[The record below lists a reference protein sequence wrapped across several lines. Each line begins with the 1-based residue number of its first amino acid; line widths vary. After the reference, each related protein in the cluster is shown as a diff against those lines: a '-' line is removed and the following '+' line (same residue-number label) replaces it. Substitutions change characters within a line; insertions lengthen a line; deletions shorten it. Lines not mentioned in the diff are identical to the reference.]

1 VNAFAAK
8 ERRSPHPLTVYLGT
22 SSRAETEALP
32 IEAGKTTV
40 TMPKQMVRIGMRRVV
55 ARSLDDRAGSA
66 ALLLAMEKLDPKAL
80 KKRVT
85 FAWSVEEE
93 VGMTGAKALAERFQD
108 ASRVYPVDT
117 FVSSDAPLESYAY
130 AYCPLGQGAV
140 VRVLESINF
149 IPRDVA
155 KEVVGLAQANGIGVQ
170 TGMTS
175 GGTDG
180 QPFLSYGI
188 VSVPISWPGRY
199 SHSPIE
205 VLDLRDFESLVELV
219 EAIAIGAVSKKTL
232 D

>member
-1 VNAFAAK
+1 
-8 ERRSPHPLTVYLGT
+8 VYVGT
-22 SSRAETEALP
+22 RSRAETEALG
-32 IEAGKTTV
+32 IEAGRSTV
-40 TMPKQMVRIGMRRVV
+40 TMPKRMVRIGKRRIL

-66 ALLLAMEKLDPKAL
+66 ALLMALDEIDPQVL

-108 ASRVYPVDT
+108 ASRVYPIDT
-117 FVSSDAPLESYAY
+117 FVSSDAPLESDAY
-130 AYCPLGQGAV
+130 AYCPLGRGAV

-149 IPRDVA
+149 IPRAVV
-155 KEVVGLAQANGIGVQ
+155 KEVVGLARTNGVAVQ

-188 VSVPISWPGRY
+188 VSVPLSWPGRY
-199 SHSPIE
+199 SHSPVE
-205 VLDLRDFESLVELV
+205 VLDLADFESLVDLITV
-219 EAIAIGAVSKKTL
+219 LAMN
-232 D
+232 

>member
-1 VNAFAAK
+1 M
-8 ERRSPHPLTVYLGT
+8 
-22 SSRAETEALP
+22 SSYFLH
-32 IEAGKTTV
+32 
-40 TMPKQMVRIGMRRVV
+40 
-55 ARSLDDRAGSA
+55 
-66 ALLLAMEKLDPKAL
+66 L

-149 IPRDVA
+149 VPRHVV
-155 KEVVGLAQANGIGVQ
+155 KEVVGVAQAKGIAVQ

-188 VSVPISWPGRY
+188 VSVPLSWPSRY

-205 VLDLRDFESLVELV
+205 VLDLRDLESLVEL
-219 EAIAIGAVSKKTL
+219 IGAIIVN
-232 D
+232 